1 MKVIIQGYKIV
12 EDATV
17 EDYTILGATNLKLVN
32 VVGKQ
37 LSTSRME
44 FQEDIYVDFNKIVNS
59 NEIIQII
66 PGASYPNL
74 TMPFVNFTSDV
85 IGFREIG
92 EVIATITFTTDFSR
106 GLISPAY
113 GTSGFRS
120 GLVNAYKYEGTDL
133 PANEPSILSQDV
145 QTILDYTVLEG
156 IQTWSAKAGYDIGE
170 QPLDSD
176 GENYNVPLPAGDTL
190 RKFVNIVGVY
200 PYFATSTLINVL
212 DKQPLADME
221 SEYIEIELATE
232 NGTDKQT
239 IQIPEAWKTITGI
252 EQYNP
257 FTQQWEFIGG
267 SKANSLLTFTVTDI
281 IKEIQT
287 IEIDYKQYEYN
298 GSTIGARTVRFKT
311 I

>member
-106 GLISPAY
+106 GTISPAY

-120 GLVNAYKYEGTDL
+120 GLVM
-133 PANEPSILSQDV
+133 
-145 QTILDYTVLEG
+145 
-156 IQTWSAKAGYDIGE
+156 
-170 QPLDSD
+170 
-176 GENYNVPLPAGDTL
+176 
-190 RKFVNIVGVY
+190 
-200 PYFATSTLINVL
+200 LIN
-212 DKQPLADME
+212 MRE
-221 SEYIEIELATE
+221 
-232 NGTDKQT
+232 
-239 IQIPEAWKTITGI
+239 
-252 EQYNP
+252 
-257 FTQQWEFIGG
+257 
-267 SKANSLLTFTVTDI
+267 
-281 IKEIQT
+281 
-287 IEIDYKQYEYN
+287 
-298 GSTIGARTVRFKT
+298 
-311 I
+311 

>member
-37 LSTSRME
+37 LSTGRME

-106 GLISPAY
+106 GTISPAY

-120 GLVNAYKYEGTDL
+120 GLVNAYKYEGIDL
-133 PANEPSILSQDV
+133 PANKPSVLSQDV
-145 QTILDYTVLEG
+145 ETITDYTVLEG
-156 IQTWSAKAGYDIGE
+156 IQTWSAKAGYNIGE
-170 QPLDSD
+170 QPVASD

-190 RKFVNIVGVY
+190 RKFVNIIGVY

-212 DKQPLADME
+212 DKHPLADME

-239 IQIPEAWKTITGI
+239 VQLPTIWKTITGI

-281 IKEIQT
+281 TKDIQG

>member
-37 LSTSRME
+37 LSTGRME

-74 TMPFVNFTSDV
+74 TMPFVNFTSDI

-281 IKEIQT
+281 TKDIQG